1 MVSVT
6 LARGGGAGWKVL
18 PAQKISLGEVVLEVG
33 HGDWV
38 EFGHAL
44 MGQEGLLPRE
54 QAKVQQLES

>member
-1 MVSVT
+1 M
-6 LARGGGAGWKVL
+6 